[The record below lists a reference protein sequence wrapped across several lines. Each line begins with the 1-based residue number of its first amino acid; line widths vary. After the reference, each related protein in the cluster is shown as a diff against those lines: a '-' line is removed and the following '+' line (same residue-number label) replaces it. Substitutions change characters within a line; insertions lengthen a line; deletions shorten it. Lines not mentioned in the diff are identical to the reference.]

1 MNSIFNYSRR
11 SHLCLRIMFVLIA
24 LIFFV
29 MENSF
34 AQTQDDWN
42 KFRLAQSYE
51 NIGNYEKAFE
61 LYRELYFRFPV
72 QFQFYDAY
80 YRMLTQL
87 KRYDEAIGLLR
98 DKLNQ
103 NPDDFNTY
111 GELAVLYDRKGIK
124 DSIEYFIQQGL
135 NRNPK
140 NAMAYKFIANILIQN
155 RMFDYA
161 NRVLE
166 EGKARISDNDMF
178 IIDLININTI
188 LMNYQKSCSEMIEL
202 LKKQPQQISFVQNKL
217 SQIISNP
224 AGLETAIQ
232 VFERNVVRK
241 NLSILKLLAWLYFQ
255 NREFKK
261 AFDITLEIEKLT
273 NSNGYEI
280 LEFSNRAYQEGFI
293 DEAVRGYEYI
303 LKNFKEKKDLEAMSI
318 IGLARSFDQLFQN
331 EFQSK
336 NISWKLYK
344 QPADTNNKN
353 LKEALKYYSIIYN
366 NYTLPNLV
374 AEALFKTALFYK
386 EHFQDYTKAKDLLN
400 RLINDYVLTD
410 YYAKGLLLAG
420 DIEKISGYDDKAYNY
435 YERLRTF
442 SRANET
448 ERNLAQFQ
456 IAEILIRKSLY
467 DSAKSVLSN
476 IKKNTTSDV
485 ANDAIEFL
493 MIITEQESSP
503 QNLKTYIEIERLIEA
518 KQFDEAIKKI
528 SSINLDDDY
537 SIYQNRLRMMLAE
550 LFITT
555 NKYSD
560 ALAQLN
566 YAYELKEKTIYS
578 DRALFRIGQ
587 LYLYGLKDKIR
598 AEQIFNKL
606 LAEFPSSIFVSEVR
620 ALINQIQTENF

>member
-1 MNSIFNYSRR
+1 MKITRIITVRFLVILISIFLSTK
-11 SHLCLRIMFVLIA
+11 I
-24 LIFFV
+24 IF
-29 MENSF
+29 S
-34 AQTQDDWN
+34 QSQDDWN

-61 LYRELYFRFPV
+61 LYRELYFKFPI

-87 KRYDEAIGLLR
+87 KKYDEAIGLLKMR
-98 DKLNQ
+98 LIQ

-124 DSIEYFIQQGL
+124 DSIEYFLKQGL
-135 NRNPK
+135 SRNPG
-140 NAMAYKFIANILIQN
+140 NAMSYKFIANILIQN

-161 NRVLE
+161 NKVLE
-166 EGKARISDNDMF
+166 EGKVRISDNEMF

-217 SQIISNP
+217 AQIITNP
-224 AGLETAIQ
+224 TGLDISIKI
-232 VFERNVVRK
+232 FEKNVDRK
-241 NLSILKLLAWLYFQ
+241 NLSILKLLSWLYFQ

-261 AFDITLEIEKLT
+261 AFEITLEIEKLT

-293 DEAVRGYEYI
+293 EEAVRGYEYI
-303 LKNFKEKKDLEAMSI
+303 LKNFKDKKDLEAMSI
-318 IGLARSFDQLFQN
+318 IGLARSYEQLFQN
-331 EFQSK
+331 EFQAK
-336 NISWKLYK
+336 DISWKLYK

-386 EHFQDYTKAKDLLN
+386 EHFQNYTRAKDLLN

-420 DIEKISGYDDKAYNY
+420 DIEKISGYDDKAYNF

-456 IAEILIRKSLY
+456 IAEILITKNLY

-476 IKKNTTSDV
+476 IKKNTTNDV

-503 QNLKTYIEIERLIEA
+503 QNLKIYVEIEKLIEA

-528 SSINLDDDY
+528 SSINFDDDY
-537 SIYQNRLRMMLAE
+537 SIYQNRLRMILAE

-560 ALAQLN
+560 GLAQLN
-566 YAYELKEKTIYS
+566 YVYELKDKTIYS

-598 AEQIFNKL
+598 AEQTFNRL

-620 ALINQIQTENF
+620 ALINQIQSENF